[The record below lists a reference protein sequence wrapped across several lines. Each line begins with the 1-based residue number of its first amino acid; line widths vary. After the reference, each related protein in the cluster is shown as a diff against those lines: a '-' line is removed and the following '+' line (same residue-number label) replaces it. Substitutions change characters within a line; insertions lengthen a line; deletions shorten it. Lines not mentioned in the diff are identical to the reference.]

1 MGRAFLLAATLA
13 GCAFMP
19 PPPLPPVHV
28 DLTPAP
34 PPPPGSLWHPELANN
49 YGVLDVRAHFP
60 GDLLTVVIAETAK
73 GKQNAKTDSNAAS
86 SISASVDDFFGVP
99 AAAASLLPKGFNPQS
114 IVTAQT
120 ARSSSGDGTTT
131 RDDSVTGNITV
142 TVVGVA
148 PNGNLKV
155 QGDKI
160 VTLNRE
166 NQVII
171 LTGTVRQE
179 DIAADNSVLSTRLA
193 DARVSYKGYGVVS
206 DKQGVPL
213 VHRLFDWVWPF

>member
-1 MGRAFLLAATLA
+1 M
-13 GCAFMP
+13 
-19 PPPLPPVHV
+19 
-28 DLTPAP
+28 
-34 PPPPGSLWHPELANN
+34 
-49 YGVLDVRAHFP
+49 
-60 GDLLTVVIAETAK
+60 
-73 GKQNAKTDSNAAS
+73 
-86 SISASVDDFFGVP
+86 
-99 AAAASLLPKGFNPQS
+99 
-114 IVTAQT
+114 
-120 ARSSSGDGTTT
+120 
-131 RDDSVTGNITV
+131 

-171 LTGTVRQE
+171 LTGMVRQE
-179 DIAADNSVLSTRLA
+179 DISADNSVLSTRLA
-193 DARVSYKGYGVVS
+193 DARVSYKGYGSVS

>member
-1 MGRAFLLAATLA
+1 M
-13 GCAFMP
+13 
-19 PPPLPPVHV
+19 
-28 DLTPAP
+28 PAP
-34 PPPPGSLWHPELANN
+34 PPPTGSLWHPELSSN
-49 YGVLDVRAHFP
+49 YAALDVRAHFP
-60 GDLLTVVIAETAK
+60 GDLLTVVIAEVGK
-73 GKQNAKTDSNAAS
+73 GKQNATTGASAKS
-86 SISASVDDFFGVP
+86 SISASVDDFFGIP
-99 AAAASLLPKGFNPQS
+99 AAAASFLPKGFNPQS

-120 ARSSSGDGTTT
+120 ARASAGDGTTT

-142 TVVGVA
+142 TVTGVA

-171 LTGTVRQE
+171 LTGMVRQE
-179 DIAADNSVLSTRLA
+179 DISADNSVLSTRLA

>member
-1 MGRAFLLAATLA
+1 MGRALLLAATLA

-19 PPPLPPVHV
+19 PPPLPPVVV
-28 DLTPAP
+28 DVPPAP
-34 PPPPGSLWHPELANN
+34 PPPAGSLWHPELASN
-49 YGVLDVRAHFP
+49 YGMLDVRAHFP

-73 GKQNAKTDSNAAS
+73 GKQNAKTDANATS
-86 SISASVDDFFGVP
+86 SISASVDDFFGIP
-99 AAAASLLPKGFNPQS
+99 AAAASFLPKGFNPQS

-166 NQVII
+166 NQVIV
-171 LTGTVRQE
+171 LTGTVRPE
-179 DIAADNSVLSTRLA
+179 DIASDNSVLSTRLA
-193 DARVSYKGYGVVS
+193 DARVSYKGYGTVS